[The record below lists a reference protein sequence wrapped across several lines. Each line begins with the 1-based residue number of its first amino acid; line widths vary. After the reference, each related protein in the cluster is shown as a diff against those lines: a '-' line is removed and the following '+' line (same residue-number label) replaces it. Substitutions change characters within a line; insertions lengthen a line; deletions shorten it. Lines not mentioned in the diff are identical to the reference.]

1 MTLNL
6 ETVWADPKY
15 QQSTTRAERAQLIL
29 ARLGDSNPTRFR
41 AVLQELGLRGIRGIE
56 AAGHLTAAQWQAL
69 LGAFGA
75 SLVEVSQVLIQLG
88 MTWQ

>member
-41 AVLQELGLRGIRGIE
+41 AVLQELGLRGIE

-69 LGAFGA
+69 LGAFGT